1 MKQVKD
7 WDVALRVIDKIEKAG
22 FEAVIVGGAVRDHLP
37 QREIHDVDVAT
48 SALPMEIKKYFPIQ
62 LM

>member
-22 FEAVIVGGAVRDHLP
+22 FEAVIVGGAVRDHLL